1 MKKKIIISLII
12 LVSISF
18 FVFEMKYDTTIYLGM
33 ASPTADGQSIDVEVV
48 IDGELIKKD
57 SINSNPYKFNMIK
70 RKLGIGFRRVEIISI
85 KANVYSKETL
95 LIFPNQ
101 FILME
106 FLPACEMNKE
116 IIYPPRFHIA
126 NGFNPFYYE

>member
-33 ASPTADGQSIDVEVV
+33 ASPTSDGQSIDVEVV

-57 SINSNPYKFNMIK
+57 SINNNPYKFNMIK

-85 KANVYSKETL
+85 
-95 LIFPNQ
+95 
-101 FILME
+101 
-106 FLPACEMNKE
+106 
-116 IIYPPRFHIA
+116 
-126 NGFNPFYYE
+126 

>member
-1 MKKKIIISLII
+1 
-12 LVSISF
+12 
-18 FVFEMKYDTTIYLGM
+18 LGM
-33 ASPTADGQSIDVEVV
+33 ASPTSDGQSIDVEVV

-57 SINSNPYKFNMIK
+57 SINNNPYKFNMIK

>member
-33 ASPTADGQSIDVEVV
+33 ASPTSDGQSIDVEVV

-57 SINSNPYKFNMIK
+57 SINNNPYKFNMIK